1 MKSLNHIITLSK
13 VQKQFEIDILLAIN
27 YLKVQTMDIFHKIVE
42 DKASSTE
49 IDEKKLSKYLN
60 KVSFWNYAGIF
71 RKTFQQLSKDEKRD
85 LLIGYYNAMV
95 ARFDGKFVLFL
106 FLIYDLEIMYYNA
119 MAASF
124 DCKFVFFSDFF
135 YCQNPILKGILY
147 KFITETTVSDSTLS
161 VRENFNLLLF
171 TRHATEGLKFENIVA
186 CV

>member
-1 MKSLNHIITLSK
+1 M
-13 VQKQFEIDILLAIN
+13 
-27 YLKVQTMDIFHKIVE
+27 KVQTMDIFHKIVE

-60 KVSFWNYAGIF
+60 KVSFWNYTGIF

-106 FLIYDLEIMYYNA
+106 FPICDLVIMYYNA
-119 MAASF
+119 VAASF

-161 VRENFNLLLF
+161 VCENVNLLLL
-171 TRHATEGLKFENIVA
+171 TRHGTEGLKFENIVA

>member
-42 DKASSTE
+42 DKASSNE

-60 KVSFWNYAGIF
+60 KISFWNYTGIF

-95 ARFDGKFVLFL
+95 ARFD
-106 FLIYDLEIMYYNA
+106 
-119 MAASF
+119 
-124 DCKFVFFSDFF
+124 CKFVFFFSDFF

-161 VRENFNLLLF
+161 VRENFNLLLL
-171 TRHATEGLKFENIVA
+171 TRHATEGLKFENIIA